1 MLRARRAAVRP
12 PRLPPAY
19 LVPTPARPAAASA
32 AEGREN
38 SAPHAVL
45 QQNGDPSARKASET
59 ARPGA
64 EPGGNWLER
73 AWPERRGQKGEGRRP
88 EVWVEVGVVFDD
100 VGVARWSGRGTVL
113 WAWLRV

>member
-1 MLRARRAAVRP
+1 MLRAHRAAVRS

-32 AEGREN
+32 AEGRED

-64 EPGGNWLER
+64 GPGGQL
-73 AWPERRGQKGEGRRP
+73 AGEGGALG
-88 EVWVEVGVVFDD
+88 GVVRRERGGAGG
-100 VGVARWSGRGTVL
+100 VGKSRRDI
-113 WAWLRV
+113 

>member
-32 AEGREN
+32 AEGRED

-64 EPGGNWLER
+64 GPGGNWLER
-73 AWPERRGQKGEGRRP
+73 AGP
-88 EVWVEVGVVFDD
+88 
-100 VGVARWSGRGTVL
+100 SGRVR
-113 WAWLRV
+113 RVRGGAGGVGRSRRDT